1 MRCSHPMPDSYPDL
15 YIYYQVR
22 QENAAPL
29 QALVAA
35 LQLQL
40 AAGHGVAGQL
50 KRRPETTDGMQTW
63 MEVYP
68 ATPAGFASA
77 LELAARDSAL
87 AALTAGPRH
96 TEVFMDM
103 CPCA

>member
-1 MRCSHPMPDSYPDL
+1 MIDL

-22 QENAAPL
+22 EENAAAL
-29 QALVAA
+29 QALVTA
-35 LQLQL
+35 LQAQL

-50 KRRPETTDGMQTW
+50 KRRPETRDGMQTW

-68 ATPAGFASA
+68 ATPAGFAAA
-77 LELAARDSAL
+77 LELAAHDAAL

-96 TEVFMDM
+96 TEIFVNYRALKDG
-103 CPCA
+103 A